1 MRLEIESAVVRG
13 RTVVTP
19 RGEIDLVSQADL
31 KRFVTD
37 LVVEG
42 QVHLVLDLNQVTFLD
57 STGLGAL
64 ISARRQ
70 AHTVQ
75 GSFVIVCD
83 QPRLLRLFRIISLDK
98 VFTIHPS
105 LDEVGEVGELGET
118 LPA

>member
-1 MRLEIESAVVRG
+1 MRLDIESAVVRG

-31 KRFVTD
+31 KRFITD
-37 LVVEG
+37 LVVDG
-42 QVHLVLDLNQVTFLD
+42 QVHLVVDLNQTTFLD

-70 AHTVQ
+70 THTVH

-83 QPRLLRLFRIISLDK
+83 QPRLLKLFRIVSLDK

-105 LDEVGEVGELGET
+105 LEQVGELGEPQ
-118 LPA
+118 PA

>member
-1 MRLEIESAVVRG
+1 MRLEIESAPWGG

-31 KRFVTD
+31 KRFIND

-42 QVHLVLDLNQVTFLD
+42 HVHIVLDLDQTTFMD

-70 AHTVQ
+70 THTLQ
-75 GSFVIVCD
+75 GSFVIVCNE
-83 QPRLLRLFRIISLDK
+83 PRLLRLFRIVSLDK
-98 VFTIHPS
+98 VFAIHSS
-105 LDEVGEVGELGET
+105 LDEIGEPGET
-118 LPA
+118 QSA